1 MRKPLKVG
9 TQGWSNSGMS
19 KEPGGEGGT
28 GTGEEQ
34 AVKAGP
40 GPQRAVKADPGP
52 QRTNSTVP
60 EGFWT

>member
-40 GPQRAVKADPGP
+40 GPQR
-52 QRTNSTVP
+52 TNSTVP